1 MIQSFINQQLLD
13 FNSAMK
19 EKKIGNSIIRLVQGD
34 ITNQSTDAIVN
45 AANTRLAPGGGVAG
59 AIHRAAGPKL
69 WEECKT
75 LNGCNTGEAKI
86 TKGYNLKA
94 KFVIHTVG
102 PVYSESKHD
111 KTHLAS
117 SYKNSLKLALDY
129 NLKSISFPAIS
140 AGAFGYPLN
149 DAARIALETVISFL
163 QKEKRSL
170 LVQFV
175 LYDTH
180 TLDVFEQ
187 VFDEINP

>member
-1 MIQSFINQQLLD
+1 
-13 FNSAMK
+13 MK
-19 EKKIGNSIIRLVQGD
+19 EKKIGNFIIKLVQGD
-34 ITNQSTDAIVN
+34 ITKQSTDAIVN

-75 LNGCNTGEAKI
+75 LNGCKTGEAKI

-102 PVYSESKHD
+102 PVYSGSKHD

-117 SYKNSLKLALDY
+117 SYQNSLKLALDY
-129 NLKSISFPAIS
+129 DLNSISFPAIS
-140 AGAFGYPLN
+140 AGAFGYPLK

-163 QKEKRSL
+163 QKENHSL

-180 TLDVFEQ
+180 TLSVFEQ
-187 VFDEINP
+187 VFNEIIS